1 MKNKDQNI
9 AVRQSVDDLLI
20 QAPVAISFLKG
31 NNLVIESANPNI
43 LELWGKQADI
53 IGRPLALALDP
64 SNQLPYVKPVQDV
77 YKSGHIHFGYETPIR
92 LNRNGHHNLFY
103 FDFVYKPVKDRA
115 NNTVGVMV
123 VATEVTKQVVA
134 RQLLEDAEE
143 RLRLAIEATGIANWD
158 MDLLSN
164 EVIASPRLSEIFG
177 FDPDEKLT
185 YPQLF
190 GSIHPDD
197 KHLVN
202 MALEEAMKSSIYLS
216 ETRIVWANGSI
227 HWIRTTGKVLYD
239 EHHKPLR
246 MLGTTIDITK
256 RKQEEIMKND
266 FIAMASHELKTPLT
280 SLKAY
285 TQLLVSK
292 AKKAGDD
299 FFINA
304 LEKSENQVN
313 KMTRLIHGFL
323 DMSKIES
330 GKLQLNTQTFDMN
343 ELVAEMIADKMLIA
357 PDHVLS
363 FKNEQA
369 IPVNADKEKI
379 AQVIGNFISNAVKYS
394 PKGSAITITTQKV
407 GENVRVSVNDEGMG
421 LKAKDQQ
428 NVFQRFYRVEDENT
442 RGLSGFGIGLY
453 LSAEIIR
460 LHQGKIAVESEEG
473 KGAEFYFLLPLQ
485 ADQDQPL

>member
-9 AVRQSVDDLLI
+9 AARQYIDDLII

-31 NNLVIESANPNI
+31 PGLIIESANVNV
-43 LELWGKQADI
+43 LELWEKEADI
-53 IGRPLALALDP
+53 IGLPLALALDEDGAHD
-64 SNQLPYVKPVQDV
+64 YVKLVQDA
-77 YKSGHIHFGYETPIR
+77 YKSGHIHYGYETPIR
-92 LNRNGHHNLFY
+92 LNRNEHVNLFY
-103 FDFVYKPVKDRA
+103 FDFVYQPVKD
-115 NNTVGVMV
+115 NDNQVTGVMV
-123 VATEVTKQVVA
+123 VATEVTKQVIA
-134 RQLLEDAEE
+134 RRLLEDAEE
-143 RLRLAIEATGIANWD
+143 RLRLAIEATGIGNWD
-158 MDLLSN
+158 LDLVTN
-164 EVIASPRLSEIFG
+164 DVIASPTLSVIFG
-177 FDPDEKLT
+177 LDPEDKLT
-185 YPQLF
+185 HPELRDM
-190 GSIHPDD
+190 IHPDD
-197 KHLVN
+197 KAIVSN
-202 MALEEAMKSSIYLS
+202 AYKKAIKTGVYLY
-216 ETRIVWANGSI
+216 EVRIIWTDGSI

-239 EHHKPLR
+239 EHHKPVR
-246 MLGTTIDITK
+246 MLGTINDITK

-292 AKKAGDD
+292 AKKVEDE

-304 LEKSENQVN
+304 LEKSEKQIN
-313 KMTRLIHGFL
+313 KMNRLIHGFL

-343 ELVAEMIADKMLIA
+343 ELLTEIVADKMLIA

-363 FKNEQA
+363 FENRQTVQ
-369 IPVNADKEKI
+369 ITADKEKM

-394 PKGSAITITTQKV
+394 PKGSTITIEVKKV
-407 GENVRVSVNDEGMG
+407 AEHLRVSVKDEGIG

-428 NVFQRFYRVEDENT
+428 NVFQRFYRVEDEST

-460 LHQGKIAVESEEG
+460 LHHGKIAVESEEG

-485 ADQDQPL
+485 IDPELL

>member
-1 MKNKDQNI
+1 MKKNDQNI
-9 AVRQSVDDLLI
+9 TARQYIDDLII

-31 NNLVIESANPNI
+31 PDLIIESANANV
-43 LELWGKQADI
+43 LELWGKQANI
-53 IGRPLALALDP
+53 IGLPLTLALDGDNA
-64 SNQLPYVKPVQDV
+64 SDYINLVKDA
-77 YKSGHIHFGYETPIR
+77 YKSGHIHYGYETPIR
-92 LNRNGHHNLFY
+92 LNRNEHVNLFY
-103 FDFVYKPVKDRA
+103 FDFVYQPVKD
-115 NNTVGVMV
+115 NNNKVTGVMI
-123 VATEVTKQVVA
+123 VATEVTKQVIA

-143 RLRLAIEATGIANWD
+143 RLRLAIEATGIGNWD
-158 MDLLSN
+158 LDLVTN
-164 EVIASPRLSEIFG
+164 DVIASPTLSVIFG
-177 FDPDEKLT
+177 LDPEDKLT
-185 YPQLF
+185 HPELRDM
-190 GSIHPDD
+190 IHPDD
-197 KHLVN
+197 KAIVN
-202 MALEEAMKSSIYLS
+202 NAYKKAIKTGVYLYEA
-216 ETRIVWANGSI
+216 RIIWADGSV
-227 HWIRTTGKVLYD
+227 HWIRTTGKILYD
-239 EHHKPLR
+239 ERGKPVR
-246 MLGTTIDITK
+246 MLGTINDITK

-292 AKKAGDD
+292 AKKADDD

-304 LEKSENQVN
+304 LEKSEKQIN
-313 KMTRLIHGFL
+313 KMNRLIHGFL

-343 ELVAEMIADKMLIA
+343 ELLTEIAADKMLIA

-363 FKNEQA
+363 FENRQTVQ
-369 IPVNADKEKI
+369 ITADREKI

-394 PKGSAITITTQKV
+394 PKGSAITVEVKKLT
-407 GENVRVSVNDEGMG
+407 EHLRVSVKDEGIG

-428 NVFQRFYRVEDENT
+428 NVFQRFYRVEDEST

-460 LHQGKIAVESEEG
+460 LHHGKIAVESEDG

-485 ADQDQPL
+485 ADWDQPL

>member
-1 MKNKDQNI
+1 MKKKDQNI
-9 AVRQSVDDLLI
+9 AVRQSADDLII
-20 QAPVAISFLKG
+20 QAPVAISFLKS
-31 NNLVIESANPNI
+31 NSLVIESANSHI
-43 LELWGKQADI
+43 LELWEKQADI
-53 IGRPLALALDP
+53 IGRPLAFVLSAP
-64 SNQLPYVKPVQDV
+64 GQLHYVKSVQDV

-92 LNRNGHHNLFY
+92 LNRNGHNNLFY
-103 FDFVYKPVKDRA
+103 FDFVYKPVKDSS

-134 RQLLEDAEE
+134 RQLLEEAEE

-158 MDLLSN
+158 MDLLN
-164 EVIASPRLSEIFG
+164 NDVIASSRLSEIFG
-177 FDPDEKLT
+177 YDADETLT
-185 YPQLF
+185 YQQLF
-190 GSIHPDD
+190 GAVHPDD
-197 KHLVN
+197 KCVVD
-202 MALEEAMKSSIYLS
+202 MAFEEAIKSSIYLC
-216 ETRIVWANGSI
+216 ETRIVWADGSI
-227 HWIRTTGKVLYD
+227 RWIRTTGKVLYD
-239 EHHKPLR
+239 DHHKPLR

-292 AKKAGDD
+292 AKKAGDE

-304 LEKSENQVN
+304 LEKSENQIN
-313 KMTRLIHGFL
+313 KMARLIYGFL

-330 GKLQLNTQTFDMN
+330 GKLQLNTQAFDIN
-343 ELVAEMIADKMLIA
+343 ELFDEIIADKLLIA

-363 FKNEQA
+363 FKSGQT
-369 IPVNADKEKI
+369 IQINADKEKI

-394 PKGSAITITTQKV
+394 PKGSAITLAVKKLS
-407 GENVRVSVNDEGMG
+407 ENLRISVKDEGIG
-421 LKAKDQQ
+421 LKVRDQQ
-428 NVFQRFYRVEDENT
+428 SVFQRFYRVEDEST

-460 LHQGKIAVESEEG
+460 LHHGKIAVESEEG

-485 ADQDQPL
+485 TDPN